1 MSVCLLGQQGVEHAM
16 LHTARQASGCPRLSA
31 QDLKCLQTLFCLV
44 SIGATEEVIAAN
56 SVDSAIQQVV
66 GEGGQRVITI
76 VTDQQGNLQPATLG
90 QKFFVTM
97 QGQQSEFLDRI
108 LSWELVN

>member
-1 MSVCLLGQQGVEHAM
+1 MSV
-16 LHTARQASGCPRLSA
+16 
-31 QDLKCLQTLFCLV
+31 
-44 SIGATEEVIAAN
+44 GATEEVIAAN

-97 QGQQSEFLDRI
+97 QGQQSEFWITYLDNI
-108 LSWELVN
+108 VSSELFNYC